1 LEGDLFVEIKP
12 VQEED
17 KKPKPHSHD
26 HAEHKRKKSSNINLD
41 AATIHIIGDI
51 INSVGVI
58 FTAFL
63 IYFYP
68 SLWYLDPFCTYFF
81 SALVLCTT
89 IPVTSKCFSILTEA
103 CPENVNMTQL
113 YNDIWALNKG
123 EKDYIKDVHDLHVW
137 SLSVN
142 KLALTVHIR
151 SLQPQITLK

>member
-1 LEGDLFVEIKP
+1 M
-12 VQEED
+12 
-17 KKPKPHSHD
+17 
-26 HAEHKRKKSSNINLD
+26 
-41 AATIHIIGDI
+41 
-51 INSVGVI
+51 GVI

-81 SALVLCTT
+81 SILVLCTT

-103 CPENVNMTQL
+103 CPDNVNMTQL
-113 YNDIWALNKG
+113 YKDIWALNQG

-151 SLQPQITLK
+151 SLQPQITLKQLTLMLRKKYLIYHATIQCLSLIHI